1 MAIYSLP
8 ATIKM
13 EKFPIDR
20 SGFSRQIFGGR
31 QVASTM
37 KSRSTLYGGDTMLMV
52 NSGMRD
58 DFHMVRR

>member
-1 MAIYSLP
+1 
-8 ATIKM
+8 M

>member
-1 MAIYSLP
+1 MASYSLP

-20 SGFSRQIFGGR
+20 SGSSRQIFGGR

-37 KSRSTLYGGDTMLMV
+37 KSRSTVYGSDIMLMV

-58 DFHMVRR
+58 DSHIVRR